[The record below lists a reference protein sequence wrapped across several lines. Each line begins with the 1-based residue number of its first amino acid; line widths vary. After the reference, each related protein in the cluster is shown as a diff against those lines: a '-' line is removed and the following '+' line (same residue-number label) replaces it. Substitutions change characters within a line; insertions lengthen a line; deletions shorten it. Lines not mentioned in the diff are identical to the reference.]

1 MKAIERVIHERERLG
16 RAMTP
21 SLFARRCSEL
31 VEDLYKPSPGL
42 YWADF
47 LISFGMSLI
56 SFVVFHRSAGFFIT
70 ITSFIVAGLGIY
82 RCSVFIHEIQH
93 HPVAELRSFA
103 KAWNA
108 AFGIPCLMPLF
119 LYDEHCDHHSVVS
132 YGTHKDPEYAQLRSE
147 YLIRFIS
154 LMSLSLVYPLLG
166 PLRFGLMTPLA
177 LMSKRF
183 NSFVYTRLSSLY
195 NLKRGYR
202 RRRRAQAESHTRWF
216 QEISC
221 FLWVWV
227 WIYMGVIGMIEP
239 IFFLKTY
246 LLFAFWMVV
255 NQLRT
260 LTAHR
265 YASKGSAEDFL
276 FQLLDT
282 NTFDRG
288 WVTTVWAPL
297 GLRYHALHHLLPGLP
312 YHNLALAHR
321 RLMNSLPPE
330 SPYHETRQMGL
341 INVIWQSF
349 SSARDSYPIQKKIKS
364 Q

>member
-1 MKAIERVIHERERLG
+1 MEAIERVCHAREKLSHT
-16 RAMTP
+16 MTP

-31 VEDLYKPSPGL
+31 VYDLYKPKPVL

-56 SFVVFHRSAGFFIT
+56 SFVVFHRSACLFIT

-93 HPVAELRSFA
+93 HPVVELRLFA
-103 KAWNA
+103 QAWNA
-108 AFGIPCLMPLF
+108 ALGIPCLIPLF
-119 LYDEHCDHHSVVS
+119 LYDEHSDHHSVVS
-132 YGTHKDPEYAQLRSE
+132 YGTHKDPEYAQLRSG

-166 PLRFGLMTPLA
+166 PLRFGVLTPLA
-177 LMSKRF
+177 LTSTRF
-183 NSFVYTRLSSLY
+183 NSFVYTKMSSLY

-202 RRRRAQAESHTRWF
+202 RRWSAQAESHTRWF
-216 QEISC
+216 QEIAC
-221 FLWVWV
+221 FLWVWA
-227 WIYMGVIGMIEP
+227 WIYMGLIGMIEP

-246 LLFAFWMVV
+246 LLFAFWMAV

-265 YASKGSAEDFL
+265 YESKGSAEDFL

-288 WVTTVWAPL
+288 WATTLWAPL

-312 YHNLALAHR
+312 YHNLALAHH
-321 RLMNSLPPE
+321 RLMNLLPTE
-330 SPYHETRQMGL
+330 SPYHETRRTGL
-341 INVIWQSF
+341 INAIWQGFNSV
-349 SSARDSYPIQKKIKS
+349 RDGSLIQKTIKS